1 MHCPA
6 CNTEETK
13 VVDSRVVERGTAIRR
28 RRECEKCGHRFSTY
42 EQVELPRLVVVK
54 KDGRREA
61 YQRMK
66 VEGGIRRAL
75 EKRPVPE
82 RRVREMLAEI
92 ERELQARG
100 EEEVHSRVIGEMV
113 MRALQDLDE
122 VAYIR
127 FASVYKAFRGAD
139 TFEEELKRLRKNTRQ
154 SRPKRGRRR
163 SG

>member
-1 MHCPA
+1 
-6 CNTEETK
+6 
-13 VVDSRVVERGTAIRR
+13 VDSRVVERGTVIRR

-54 KDGRREA
+54 KDGRREP
-61 YQRMK
+61 YQQAK
-66 VEGGIRRAL
+66 LESGIRKAL

-100 EEEVHSRVIGEMV
+100 EEEVESRIIGEMV
-113 MRALQDLDE
+113 MRALQELDE

-127 FASVYKAFRGAD
+127 FASVYKAFRDAD
-139 TFEEELKRLRKNTRQ
+139 TFQEELKRLRKAGK
-154 SRPKRGRRR
+154 KRKQ
-163 SG
+163 

>member
-1 MHCPA
+1 M
-6 CNTEETK
+6 
-13 VVDSRVVERGTAIRR
+13 DSRVVERGTVIRR

-54 KDGRREA
+54 KDGRREP
-61 YQRMK
+61 YQQAK
-66 VEGGIRRAL
+66 LESGIRKAL

-100 EEEVHSRVIGEMV
+100 EEEVESRIIGEMV
-113 MRALQDLDE
+113 MRALQELDE

-127 FASVYKAFRGAD
+127 FASVYKAFRDAD
-139 TFEEELKRLRKNTRQ
+139 TFQEELKRLRKAGK
-154 SRPKRGRRR
+154 KRKQ
-163 SG
+163 

>member
-6 CNTEETK
+6 CQKEETK
-13 VVDSRVVERGTAIRR
+13 VVDSRVIEHGTAIRR

-42 EQVELPRLVVVK
+42 EQVELPRLIVVK
-54 KDGRREA
+54 KDGRREL
-61 YQRMK
+61 YQRIK
-66 VEGGIRRAL
+66 LESGIRRAL

-100 EEEVHSRVIGEMV
+100 EEEVESRVIGERV
-113 MRALQDLDE
+113 MRALQELDE

-127 FASVYKAFRGAD
+127 FASVYKAFRDAD
-139 TFEEELKRLRKNTRQ
+139 TFQEELKRLRKT
-154 SRPKRGRRR
+154 
-163 SG
+163 SGKQKKAQR

>member
-6 CNTEETK
+6 CQKEETK
-13 VVDSRVVERGTAIRR
+13 VVDSRVIERGTAIRR

-54 KDGRREA
+54 KDGRREP
-61 YQRMK
+61 YQRIK
-66 VEGGIRRAL
+66 LESGIRRAL

-82 RRVREMLAEI
+82 RRVRETLAEI

-100 EEEVHSRVIGEMV
+100 EEEVESRVIGEWV

-127 FASVYKAFRGAD
+127 FASVYKAFRDAD
-139 TFEEELKRLRKNTRQ
+139 TFQEAVKSLRKE
-154 SRPKRGRRR
+154 SRGSQGAPKRRR
-163 SG
+163 

>member
-13 VVDSRVVERGTAIRR
+13 VVDSRVVERGTAVRR

-54 KDGRREA
+54 KDGRREP
-61 YQRMK
+61 YQRVK
-66 VEGGIRRAL
+66 IESGIRKAL

-100 EEEVHSRVIGEMV
+100 EEEVGSRVIGEMV
-113 MRALQDLDE
+113 MRALQELDE

-127 FASVYKAFRGAD
+127 FASVYKAFRDAD
-139 TFEEELKRLRKNTRQ
+139 TFQEELKHLRKT
-154 SRPKRGRRR
+154 SRPRRFRR
-163 SG
+163 SR

>member
-61 YQRMK
+61 YQQMK
-66 VEGGIRRAL
+66 LESGIRRAL

-82 RRVREMLAEI
+82 RRVREILTEI
-92 ERELQARG
+92 ERALQARG
-100 EEEVHSRVIGEMV
+100 EEEVHSRVIGELV
-113 MRALQDLDE
+113 MRALQELDE

-127 FASVYKAFRGAD
+127 FASVYKAFRDAD
-139 TFEEELKRLRKNTRQ
+139 TFQEELRRLRNSAKR
-154 SRPKRGRRR
+154 SLPKRRRR
-163 SG
+163 TST

>member
-6 CNTEETK
+6 CQKEETK
-13 VVDSRVVERGTAIRR
+13 VVDSRVIERGTAVRR

-54 KDGRREA
+54 KDGRRES
-61 YQRMK
+61 YQRIK
-66 VEGGIRRAL
+66 LESGIRRAL

-82 RRVREMLAEI
+82 RRVRETLAEI

-100 EEEVHSRVIGEMV
+100 EEEVESRVIGERV

-127 FASVYKAFRGAD
+127 FASVYKAFRDAD
-139 TFEEELKRLRKNTRQ
+139 TFQEELKRLRKVGK
-154 SRPKRGRRR
+154 KRKR
-163 SG
+163 